1 MKLCSVAQVEG
12 FYYRPRIDKALLER
26 HKEGLIISS
35 ACLGGEICQKIMAGD
50 IEGAEAA
57 ALWYKDLVGEDYYLE
72 VMKHPTTNP
81 LLRADVYDRQV
92 RCNAEILRIG
102 KKLGIKVIATNDV
115 HFLNEEDA
123 EAYDILNLF
132 ADE

>member
-57 ALWYKDLVGEDYYLE
+57 AYG
-72 VMKHPTTNP
+72 
-81 LLRADVYDRQV
+81 
-92 RCNAEILRIG
+92 IRIW
-102 KKLGIKVIATNDV
+102 
-115 HFLNEEDA
+115 
-123 EAYDILNLF
+123 
-132 ADE
+132 